1 MKIFKWMNFSF
12 VLLCLASSV
21 YADSEALCPSKILD
35 SGTLTGV
42 YKGSQCGDMCYGAF
56 QLDSGESVFMIADPD
71 RLDREL
77 GKEGNRVSVNYDVQ
91 QFWNVYGEECS
102 RMEVYKSGHVIEQ
115 HTEGNASAPDSLL
128 SAEYA
133 QCMEKSDGVTVAMQD
148 CLTAEDERIEALL
161 NTTYKKVMQ
170 AMDEKQKTLLRD
182 SQRAWL
188 KYLEGSCDTMI
199 SVLGGTSA
207 GIITTSW
214 RLEMTAR
221 RVSWLKDILDNF

>member
-12 VLLCLASSV
+12 VLLCLTSNV

-77 GKEGNRVSVNYDVQ
+77 GEEGNRVSVNYDVQ

-115 HTEGNASAPDSLL
+115 PTEGNASAQDSLL

-133 QCMEKSDGVTVAMQD
+133 QCMQKSDGVTVAMQD

-170 AMDEKQKTLLRD
+170 TMDEKQKNLLRD

-188 KYLEGSCDTMI
+188 KYREGSCDTMM
-199 SVLGGTSA
+199 SVFGGTSA
-207 GIITTSW
+207 GLITTGW

-221 RVSWLKDILDNF
+221 RVSWLKDILDTF

>member
-1 MKIFKWMNFSF
+1 MRTPKWIGPFL
-12 VLLCLASSV
+12 VLLCLTPNA
-21 YADSEALCPSKILD
+21 YADSEALCPSKVLD

-56 QLDSGESVFMIADPD
+56 QLDSGESVFMLADPD
-71 RLDREL
+71 QLDQEL
-77 GKEGNRVSVNYDVQ
+77 GEEGNRVSVNYDVQ

-102 RMEVYKSGHVIEQ
+102 RMEVYKSGHVIQ
-115 HTEGNASAPDSLL
+115 QPTQGNASTQNSLL

-133 QCMEKSDGVTVAMQD
+133 QCMEKSGGVTVAMQD
-148 CLTAEDERIEALL
+148 CLTAEEERMEALL
-161 NTTYKKVMQ
+161 NATYKKTMQ
-170 AMDEKQKTLLRD
+170 AMDEKQKILLRD

-188 KYLEGSCDTMI
+188 KYREGSCDTMM

-207 GIITTSW
+207 GLITTGW

-221 RVSWLKDILDNF
+221 RVSWLKDILDTF

>member
-1 MKIFKWMNFSF
+1 MLKRLVKVILILVLFIYLTVLKPLFYLYSSF
-12 VLLCLASSV
+12 YKYIQIDRQKSFLL
-21 YADSEALCPSKILD
+21 
-35 SGTLTGV
+35 G
-42 YKGSQCGDMCYGAF
+42 
-56 QLDSGESVFMIADPD
+56 
-71 RLDREL
+71 
-77 GKEGNRVSVNYDVQ
+77 
-91 QFWNVYGEECS
+91 
-102 RMEVYKSGHVIEQ
+102 
-115 HTEGNASAPDSLL
+115 
-128 SAEYA
+128 AEYV
-133 QCMEKSDGVTVAMQD
+133 QCLEKSDGVTVAMQD

-188 KYLEGSCDTMI
+188 KYREGSCDTMM

-207 GIITTSW
+207 GLITTGW

>member
-12 VLLCLASSV
+12 VLLCLTSNV

-42 YKGSQCGDMCYGAF
+42 YKGSQCGDMCYG
-56 QLDSGESVFMIADPD
+56 SGESVFMIADPD

-77 GKEGNRVSVNYDVQ
+77 GEEGNRVSVNYDVQ

-115 HTEGNASAPDSLL
+115 HTEGNASAPNSLL

-148 CLTAEDERIEALL
+148 CLTAEDERVEALL
-161 NTTYKKVMQ
+161 NTTYQQTMQ
-170 AMDEKQKTLLRD
+170 AMNERQKTLLRD

-188 KYLEGSCDTMI
+188 KYRDGSCDTMM
-199 SVLGGTSA
+199 SVLGGTAA
-207 GIITTSW
+207 GLITTGW

-221 RVSWLKDILDNF
+221 RVSWLKDILDTF

>member
-12 VLLCLASSV
+12 VLLCLTSNV

-71 RLDREL
+71 QLDREL

-115 HTEGNASAPDSLL
+115 PTEGNASAQDSLL

-133 QCMEKSDGVTVAMQD
+133 QCMQKSDGVTVAMQD
-148 CLTAEDERIEALL
+148 CLTAEDERVEALL
-161 NTTYKKVMQ
+161 NTTYQQTMQ
-170 AMDEKQKTLLRD
+170 AMNERQKTLLRD

-188 KYLEGSCDTMI
+188 KYRDGSCDTMM
-199 SVLGGTSA
+199 SVLGGTAA
-207 GIITTSW
+207 GLITTGW

-221 RVSWLKDILDNF
+221 RVSWLTEIFDNI